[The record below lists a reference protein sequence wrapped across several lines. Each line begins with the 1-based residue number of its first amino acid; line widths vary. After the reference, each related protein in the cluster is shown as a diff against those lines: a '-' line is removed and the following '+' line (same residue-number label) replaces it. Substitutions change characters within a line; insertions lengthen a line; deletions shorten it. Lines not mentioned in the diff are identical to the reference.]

1 MISTNN
7 PEYNAVVCKTE
18 RRCAVGYNVKIQK
31 VERPTNTSFYVNFPA
46 AIAEATHIEKGEEM
60 EWLVE
65 DRNTFILK
73 RIRERKSFLNKK
85 KHKAQTPLA

>member
-1 MISTNN
+1 MQLSGNLRGGTQL
-7 PEYNAVVCKTE
+7 
-18 RRCAVGYNVKIQK
+18 GYNVKIQK

-46 AIAEATHIEKGEEM
+46 AIAEAADVQKGEEM

-73 RIRERKSFLNKK
+73 RTRLRRSFLNKQKPSK
-85 KHKAQTPLA
+85 KQQSP

>member
-1 MISTNN
+1 M
-7 PEYNAVVCKTE
+7 
-18 RRCAVGYNVKIQK
+18 GYNVKIQK

-46 AIAEATHIEKGEEM
+46 AIAEAAEVQKGETM

-73 RIRERKSFLNKK
+73 RVRSRKSFLRARNK
-85 KHKAQTPLA
+85 P

>member
-1 MISTNN
+1 M
-7 PEYNAVVCKTE
+7 
-18 RRCAVGYNVKIQK
+18 GYTVKIQK

-46 AIAEATHIEKGEEM
+46 AIAEAAQVRKGETM

-73 RIRERKSFLNKK
+73 RTRSRRSFLKK
-85 KHKAQTPLA
+85 KLP

>member
-1 MISTNN
+1 M
-7 PEYNAVVCKTE
+7 EYNGIRGE
-18 RRCAVGYNVKIQK
+18 RRGGLRLGYNVKIQK

-46 AIAEATHIEKGEEM
+46 AIAEATGVEKGETM

-73 RIRERKSFLNKK
+73 RVRLRKSFLRKK
-85 KHKAQTPLA
+85 QIP

>member
-1 MISTNN
+1 MQSFSKSRGG
-7 PEYNAVVCKTE
+7 VQL
-18 RRCAVGYNVKIQK
+18 GYNVKIQK

-46 AIAEATHIEKGEEM
+46 AIAEATDVRKGEEM

-73 RIRERKSFLNKK
+73 RIRDRKSFLNKK
-85 KHKAQTPLA
+85 KSKTKIPLA

>member
-1 MISTNN
+1 L
-7 PEYNAVVCKTE
+7 
-18 RRCAVGYNVKIQK
+18 GYNVKIQK
-31 VERPTNTSFYVNFPA
+31 VERPTNTSFYVNLPA
-46 AIAEATHIEKGEEM
+46 AIAEATDVQKGEEM

-85 KHKAQTPLA
+85 KPKT